1 MFLLFTPY
9 TYLYT
14 SIYLILLFYLVSIT
28 NFYVFWLV
36 IELIA
41 LILIG
46 IAYTLFTRRVSSLI
60 VYFLVQSI
68 SSFLIFVSY
77 TYDNLLLLTL
87 SIFLKL
93 GIFPFHSWFFYSVY
107 HFPNF
112 MLYFV
117 ATIHKIPIIIL
128 LQTFSVELSHHV
140 LWGSIIFTT
149 LIAGLTMLNVGDLR
163 GLITISS
170 IGNNSWFLLRSQ
182 LSFYYFMLFFTV
194 YSLFLFI
201 VLLSSYG
208 IAKIFSLTPFFT
220 LSLIT
225 LRGLPPFPLFF
236 VKIGVIYSLLLS
248 ISNTFY
254 LVIFFLSAS
263 FMMVSYLRFLI
274 TRLVY
279 QYSSPSVLFI
289 Y

>member
-1 MFLLFTPY
+1 MGVY
-9 TYLYT
+9 Y
-14 SIYLILLFYLVSIT
+14 FYNSHC
-28 NFYVFWLV
+28 
-36 IELIA
+36 
-41 LILIG
+41 
-46 IAYTLFTRRVSSLI
+46 R
-60 VYFLVQSI
+60 
-68 SSFLIFVSY
+68 SY
-77 TYDNLLLLTL
+77 
-87 SIFLKL
+87 
-93 GIFPFHSWFFYSVY
+93 
-107 HFPNF
+107 
-112 MLYFV
+112 
-117 ATIHKIPIIIL
+117 
-128 LQTFSVELSHHV
+128 
-140 LWGSIIFTT
+140 
-149 LIAGLTMLNVGDLR
+149 VGDLR